1 MRPGGPARRAEPA
14 PAGAPEGAN
23 QPRPTAGS
31 RAPPNPHPEPPHALT
46 RHRAQQSPRVHWAPA
61 RSEQLWARQQA
72 SGHSW
77 SRREGV
83 GPDEGAATQTPGEGA
98 SGAPASAPGDRERG
112 PDLAGAAVT
121 LLAVLHE
128 AVPAARPRHEDPG
141 VRRVG
146 KTRTAPLA
154 EEGAQLAPAAGAEYA
169 WERVPTG
176 GEGRRACG
184 DRPPQSPAR
193 LRPPP
198 ATTPCAWPHSPWMR
212 RNRLSS
218 RQPGSSTRGGQRG
231 QVNCT

>member
-1 MRPGGPARRAEPA
+1 M
-14 PAGAPEGAN
+14 
-23 QPRPTAGS
+23 
-31 RAPPNPHPEPPHALT
+31 
-46 RHRAQQSPRVHWAPA
+46 HWAPA

-176 GEGRRACG
+176 GGRTSGVRG
-184 DRPPQSPAR
+184 
-193 LRPPP
+193 PPP
-198 ATTPCAWPHSPWMR
+198 SIPCSSATPSRHYSLCLATQPLDAQKPPKQQAAGILHTRGPKRASKLYIVTPRAR
-212 RNRLSS
+212 DGRVS
-218 RQPGSSTRGGQRG
+218 RQDQAARHSRSNRDLAPLLPGLE
-231 QVNCT
+231 NPC